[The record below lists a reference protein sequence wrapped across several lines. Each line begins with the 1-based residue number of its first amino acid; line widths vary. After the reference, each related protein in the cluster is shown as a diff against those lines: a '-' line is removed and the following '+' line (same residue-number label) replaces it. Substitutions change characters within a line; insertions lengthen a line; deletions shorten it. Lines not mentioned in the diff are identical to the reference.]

1 MPELEM
7 SLKMNDFNL
16 VDLSNPQWL
25 ERNIQNYTVN
35 QVADILKE
43 QPHIDEL
50 MQYHCFLMGLCE
62 HHLTKS
68 LEAEGASKC
77 WKVILSSLDI
87 SADKLL
93 NSSSHGDT
101 FQRVSS
107 KIKNDVYHLFPLFD
121 VYRAYHKLSE
131 ADAVR
136 NLSCLFGISLA
147 PEYLDFQCEDGKL
160 RKPETNPP
168 KGYSYWHTDSYPPFY
183 LSYQNGSVVG
193 SETVIFRSRNFDNN
207 PLVNAK
213 TIAARDCS
221 VFLTDSLCGAKALQ
235 EKYSRSYG
243 DFIRKKELD
252 FWSSL
257 SVPPGASSTKRK
269 IFLDALAEIPLLS
282 CDMTK
287 LFTNV
292 VWSSWFGG
300 YYLLDRTDWTPLQN
314 RTVYFFQVGVSEKE
328 AIGHFLRLHNQ
339 ISSLEIKLSLV
350 WLERKADPLNLA
362 NNNFHIYSVQEALV
376 YGYEHEIALSQEQ
389 ETLLAQYFR
398 DKKRIPKKAS
408 RYLID
413 PIIRLNTFNVISG
426 REGSGK
432 TWVAMILGAALAS
445 RGKLFN
451 GWEVVHKANVI
462 YVADDEMDEDLLNER
477 GEILRKLYRQY
488 DKHFMFKSVHRIN
501 LLEQEAR
508 DQLEKSI
515 DALCLQMDSQEP
527 VVLILDHLNKLTNT
541 MGTAKEQWPVFRAW
555 VEDLNAKKITVI
567 LLHHEYLQGKMMGTV
582 LIPQDADTHIHV
594 EQGTREDLGSKEL
607 EILLKVPKNKGA
619 KDQRVPY
626 SVILDLRGRA
636 HLRLPEEK
644 ANDKTVVWKSL
655 PLDEQISQVKL
666 LRQTMTMQMVAD
678 HFGRSKS
685 SLEKFCSLHGLNR
698 KQNKQ

>member
-1 MPELEM
+1 MSELEM

-50 MQYHCFLMGLCE
+50 MQYHCFLMSICE
-62 HHLTKS
+62 HMLIEDLK
-68 LEAEGASKC
+68 EGGTSKC
-77 WKVILSSLDI
+77 WKKILSSFNL
-87 SADKLL
+87 SPEELL
-93 NSSSHGDT
+93 TSCSREEILQTLSREIN
-101 FQRVSS
+101 
-107 KIKNDVYHLFPLFD
+107 NDACHLFPLFD
-121 VYRAYHKLSE
+121 IYRAFCKLSE
-131 ADAVR
+131 TDAVHS
-136 NLSCLFGISLA
+136 LSNLFGISLD
-147 PEYLDFQCEDGKL
+147 PEYLKYQCVAGKF
-160 RKPETNPP
+160 RRAGANTPE
-168 KGYSYWHTDSYPPFY
+168 GYSYWHTDSYPPFY
-183 LSYQNGSVVG
+183 LSYQNGSIVG
-193 SETVIFRSRNFDNN
+193 AETVIFSAPNFDNN
-207 PLVNAK
+207 PLYNGP

-257 SVPPGASSTKRK
+257 SVPPGASSTERK
-269 IFLDALAEIPLLS
+269 TFLDALAEIPLLS

-328 AIGHFLRLHNQ
+328 AILHFLRLHNQ

-644 ANDKTVVWKSL
+644 GKDGIVVWKAL
-655 PLDEQISQVKL
+655 NLKDQISQVKL
-666 LRQTMTMQMVAD
+666 LRQTMTMQMAAD
-678 HFGRSKS
+678 HVGLSKS